1 MVTRHSFRTLVVIL
15 ASILA
20 VSLAGCSAK
29 DDAVVLPDE
38 DPLCGIFPTGL
49 VASMVTSGTYAKASH
64 VEPLSYDKQF
74 AIALRECAMGSDAGC
89 FGVLASESYSFT
101 EIFISDAS
109 LNYYEPCEEIPV
121 DLTLPR
127 VGQIVTSG
135 ACIQEEGK
143 TFHTAWALFW
153 GGRYNSGYPA
163 LAKISVSIIPPK
175 NRDGIA
181 DATQI
186 LQMVLDLIDRSYEAD
201 PSAASTE
208 TTAPGA
214 TPVPSSTPS

>member
-1 MVTRHSFRTLVVIL
+1 MTRPSLRTLVVIL
-15 ASILA
+15 ASILVA
-20 VSLAGCSAK
+20 SLAGCSAK
-29 DDAVVLPDE
+29 DSAVVMPDE

-49 VASMVTSGTYAKASH
+49 VASMVTPGTYTKAH

-74 AIALRECAMGSDAGC
+74 AIALGECVLSNDAGY
-89 FGVLASESYSFT
+89 FGVLALDSYSFT
-101 EIFISDAS
+101 EIFSSNAS
-109 LNYYEPCEEIPV
+109 LNYYETCEEIPV
-121 DLTLPR
+121 DLTPPR

-153 GGRYNSGYPA
+153 GGRYDSRDPVCS
-163 LAKISVSIIPPK
+163 KISVSIISPK

-186 LQMVLDLIDRSYEAD
+186 LQMVLDFIDQSYAAD